1 MNTLEAHKS
10 LLDIDPYTPKQIAEI
25 AAVLMDKLDRQGW
38 NELKVDEQVQLRLVR
53 TLFEV
58 EW

>member
-1 MNTLEAHKS
+1 MTVMEHKC
-10 LLDIDPYTPKQIAEI
+10 LLDIDPYKPKQIAEI
-25 AAVLMDKLDRQGW
+25 AAVLLDKCDRVGW
-38 NELKVDEQVQLRLVR
+38 NDLPVDEQVQLRLVR

>member
-1 MNTLEAHKS
+1 MPVNEHRN

-25 AAVLMDKLDRQGW
+25 AAVLLDKCERIGW